1 MDVLP
6 ATVRCLALAAV
17 LVTAACSTPA
27 EPTGSAAPLSNTFE
41 SPEAVAR
48 AVLSAVTDRNLDR
61 LRELPLSEAEF
72 RGHVWPEL
80 PTSRPER
87 NVPFDYAWGQLKQQ
101 SDAFLQQTI
110 ARYGGKPLTLVST
123 RFTGET
129 TQYASFS
136 VMRESEV
143 VATDETGRDLILRLY
158 GSVMVKDGRYKVF
171 SYVIDD

>member
-1 MDVLP
+1 MDVVP
-6 ATVRCLALAAV
+6 ATLRFVVLAAV
-17 LVTAACSTPA
+17 VLTAACSTPA
-27 EPTGSAAPLSNTFE
+27 EPTISAPLSNTFD

-48 AVLSAVTDRNLDR
+48 AVLSALAERNVDR
-61 LRELPLSEAEF
+61 LRALPLSEAEF

-87 NVPFDYAWGQLKQQ
+87 NVPLEYAWGQLKQQ

-110 ARYGGKPLTLVST
+110 ARYAGKQLTFVSA
-123 RFTGET
+123 RFTGDT

-136 VMRESEV
+136 VMRESEI